1 MKQKMFIKKALSL
14 LLALLIVLS
23 FSGCG
28 NRNDEEQNEPNPEIT
43 EEDELVIYHNNTNLA
58 PMLMSL
64 TEEYSKATGK
74 KISAKLS
81 GNDFLGEMKSKSA
94 AIYVVDTHSD
104 LSDWHSGGLFTD
116 FLNDTG
122 LSSLT
127 SKIPAGIQLNPAG
140 IGSYG
145 IPLVLEGYGYIFDK
159 DMLSDIF
166 GAENSE
172 KLADDLR
179 SCSFT
184 EFEGFAA
191 ALDTWI
197 SAPSEAEIT
206 LGGNK
211 YTFAK
216 EKTGKAANL
225 TGVFSLNSEST
236 RAMEHLLSSALAA
249 KFQSRYE
256 VMTAPEETVSEM
268 EDIFKAYAEVLDF
281 QTSHI
286 AGAEGS
292 IGRGDEFTGGD
303 YNYSTAVDLFTRGN
317 ALFYPGGTS
326 DAADFEKSAEGF
338 SKNLDIIPMKLPL
351 SEDEIT
357 AAGMTAEKLQSS
369 IVIGSRY
376 YIAVNP
382 EASETLSAAAKEF
395 ISWLYNEEAGKTA
408 YSSAFGG
415 VPFNFEYLM
424 GGNAEEVPEA
434 ENPSGN
440 ESTSSENEGASSET
454 ESEAVSPE
462 SKSSKT
468 SSEENKT
475 EENPEMVGPMNPSHK
490 ISGSLMN
497 SVAEYYS
504 AGNWIP
510 DLSFAL
516 PADFAEKILGE
527 SLSDFW
533 GMETWA
539 DSDRKNF
546 VDTLIG
552 GWKERLDKEN
562 SAVG

>member
-1 MKQKMFIKKALSL
+1 MFIKKALSI

-206 LGGNK
+206 LDGDK

-317 ALFYPGGTS
+317 AIFYPGGTS

-382 EASETLSAAAKEF
+382 KASETLSAAAKEF

-424 GGNAEEVPEA
+424 SGNGKSFRKRKRIFRKRRRILRNRKRSGFSRKQEFKNFLRRKQNRRKSGNGRSDEPKPQNFRKPYEFRCGILFRRKLDPGSFLC
-434 ENPSGN
+434 PSGGLCGKN
-440 ESTSSENEGASSET
+440 SRR
-454 ESEAVSPE
+454 
-462 SKSSKT
+462 KSF
-468 SSEENKT
+468 
-475 EENPEMVGPMNPSHK
+475 GF
-490 ISGSLMN
+490 L
-497 SVAEYYS
+497 
-504 AGNWIP
+504 GNGNLGGFRSQKLCGYP
-510 DLSFAL
+510 DRRL
-516 PADFAEKILGE
+516 
-527 SLSDFW
+527 
-533 GMETWA
+533 
-539 DSDRKNF
+539 
-546 VDTLIG
+546 
-552 GWKERLDKEN
+552 ERTP
-562 SAVG
+562 